1 MQLSR
6 DISDFN
12 HSSRTRLSLTE
23 DLVADIVL
31 SDEVTKELL
40 VHASLVD
47 DLDNMLVVGIGAQAL
62 VV

>member
-12 HSSRTRLSLTE
+12 RSSRTRLSLTE